1 MKSFNLSEWAI
12 KHRSFVWFFMLLFVV
27 AGVLSY
33 AELGREE
40 DPSFSIKTMIVQ
52 TYWPGATID
61 DTMLQIT
68 DRIEKKLQ
76 ETPSLYY
83 LKSETKPGISTV
95 YVNVLDS
102 TPKNAIPDIW
112 YQVRKKV
119 ADIKGTLPQGVLGP
133 YFNDEFG
140 DVFGIIYAFTA
151 NDFSQ
156 RELRDYVEKI
166 RTQMLAIKNA
176 AKAQLIG
183 AQDQKFYLEFDTRQL
198 AGLGVSRDQVISSLQ
213 EQNAVTPSG
222 VVQTGLQKFSIRVSG
237 AFSSVDDLKHVNFF
251 ANGKFFRLADVAT
264 IRKGYADPPQPMF
277 RFNGEPAIGL
287 AISMA
292 QGGNNLVFGEAVAH
306 KMAEITSKLPVGIE
320 PHLVADQSVVV
331 EEAVGGFTKAL
342 WEAIAIVLGVSFLS
356 LGLRAGVVVAC
367 SIPLVLGMV
376 FVYME
381 YSGIS
386 LQRISLGALIISLG
400 LLVDDAMIT
409 IEMMVSQLE
418 LGVDRE
424 HSATHAWTTTA
435 FPMLTGTLVTVA
447 GFVPIGFAKSG
458 AGEYCY
464 SLFAVI
470 AVALLA
476 SWIVAVL
483 FAPVIGVTILPR
495 TMKRHGDGH
504 AAPGRFMRLFRAA
517 LIFCM
522 RARWLVIAVTVG
534 LFAASLYGYGF
545 IQQQFFPASDR
556 PELIVDLN
564 LPQDASIYATEH
576 EVERFERLL
585 KGDPNIDHY
594 SFYVGQGA
602 VRFYLPLNV
611 QLANDYFAEAV
622 IVTKGIKEREVVRAR
637 LQKALD
643 SQFANLNSRIS
654 ALELGPPVGWPLQYR
669 VSGATPQ
676 GVRDAAF
683 LVAQTIG
690 QNPNTRLINFDWN
703 EPMKSLRTPGRS
715 GPGPSARGQFQ
726 IACRSLEC
734 RYQRH
739 GRHRGPQ
746 LDLSD
751 RSYGSGDRGA
761 TRLATD
767 LEKSASRAGQ
777 RQDHP
782 AEPGRHHSIRVG
794 TAGDLAPQSAADH
807 HGSGQRR
814 AGHTS
819 KNGKQSV
826 GAGDRRCGTE
836 TAGGLHDRS
845 RWHDRGKRQRA
856 QLDRRCVSADDR
868 VDADHSDGPAAKLS
882 EDVSG
887 DQRRTAGSDRR
898 RRGSVADRH
907 TDGVRRNPRNYRVER
922 DDHPQFCDP
931 GRSDRHGQGQGTAP
945 LGCGDRRDDKPLP
958 ADRIDRSRSL
968 ARHDPDRVRGVL
980 GTDGLRHYRGTH
992 CRDAADPAIPARSLR
1007 RLVSDQRA
1015 SKGAVGECHRAGA
1028 GSRPYWIFAIGGF
1041 VGSGG
1046 HIRKQAPMIHSFDKF
1061 PNGRGLQLFRP

>member
-1 MKSFNLSEWAI
+1 MKGFNLSEWSI
-12 KHRSFVWFFMLLFVV
+12 NHRSFVWFLMLLFVA
-27 AGVLSY
+27 AGVFSY
-33 AELGREE
+33 AQLGREE

-61 DTMLQIT
+61 DTMLQLT

-83 LKSETKPGISTV
+83 LKSETKAGVSTV
-95 YVNVLDS
+95 YVNLLDN
-102 TPKNAIPDIW
+102 TPKDAIPEIW

-119 ADIKGTLPQGVLGP
+119 ADIKDRLPQGVLGP

-151 NDFSQ
+151 DGFSQ

-166 RTQMLAIKNA
+166 RTQILSIKNA
-176 AKAQLIG
+176 TKAQLIG
-183 AQDQKFYLEFDTRQL
+183 AQDQKYYLEFDTRQL

-222 VVQTGLQKFSIRVSG
+222 IVQTGVQKFAIRVSG
-237 AFSSVDDLKHVNFF
+237 AFGSVDDLKRINLY

-306 KMAEITSKLPVGIE
+306 KMAAITGRLPLGIE
-320 PHLVADQSVVV
+320 PHLVADQPVVV

-356 LGLRAGVVVAC
+356 LGVRAGIVVAC

-381 YSGIS
+381 YAGIS

-424 HSATHAWTTTA
+424 HSATHAWVTTA

-447 GFVPIGFAKSG
+447 GFVPIGFARSG

-476 SWIVAVL
+476 SWIVAVM
-483 FAPVIGVTILPR
+483 FAPVIGVTILPKAVKPHR
-495 TMKRHGDGH
+495 GGH
-504 AAPGRFMRLFRAA
+504 SGPGRSMRAFRAA

-522 RARWLVIAVTVG
+522 RARWLVIAVTLG

-556 PELIVDLN
+556 PELVVDLT
-564 LPQDASIYATEH
+564 LPQDSSIYATEH
-576 EVERFERLL
+576 QVERFEALL

-594 SFYVGQGA
+594 STYVGQGA

-611 QLANDYFAEAV
+611 QLANDNFAQTV
-622 IVTKGIKEREVVRAR
+622 IVTKGLKERDILRAC
-637 LQKALD
+637 LEKALN
-643 SQFANLNSRIS
+643 SEFPGLNARVYP
-654 ALELGPPVGWPLQYR
+654 LELGPPVGWPLQYR
-669 VSGATPQ
+669 VSAPTPNGA
-676 GVRDAAF
+676 RDAAF

-690 QNPNTRLINFDWN
+690 ENPNTRLINFDWN
-703 EPMKSLRTPGRS
+703 EPMKDLRIEVDQDRVRQLGVSSKSLADALNAVTS
-715 GPGPSARGQFQ
+715 GMVVTQVRDS
-726 IACRSLEC
+726 IYL
-734 RYQRH
+734 
-739 GRHRGPQ
+739 
-746 LDLSD
+746 
-751 RSYGSGDRGA
+751 
-761 TRLATD
+761 TD
-767 LEKSASRAGQ
+767 LTARATAQQRASLQTLRNLQVSLDNGKTIPLGQ
-777 RQDHP
+777 VATIKYGIEQPVIWRRNLLPTVTVQADV
-782 AEPGRHHSIRVG
+782 APGIEAKTVNKQ
-794 TAGDLAPQSAADH
+794 LAPAMAAMANKLPADD
-807 HGSGQRR
+807 
-814 AGHTS
+814 TI
-819 KNGKQSV
+819 
-826 GAGDRRCGTE
+826 E
-836 TAGGLHDRS
+836 AGGTIEESAKGLS
-845 RWHDRGKRQRA
+845 SIVA
-856 QLDRRCVSADDR
+856 VFPVMIILMLLILMVQLQSFQKMFLVI
-868 VDADHSDGPAAKLS
+868 
-882 EDVSG
+882 
-887 DQRRTAGSDRR
+887 
-898 RRGSVADRH
+898 SV
-907 TDGVRRNPRNYRVER
+907 
-922 DDHPQFCDP
+922 
-931 GRSDRHGQGQGTAP
+931 AP
-945 LGCGDRRDDKPLP
+945 LGLIGVVAALLPTGTPMGFVAILGIIALSGMIIRNSVILIDQIDMDLAKGLQPWDAVIDATTHRLRPIVLTAAAASLGMIPIASEVFWGPMAYAIIGGLVVATLLTLLFLP
-958 ADRIDRSRSL
+958 AL
-968 ARHDPDRVRGVL
+968 YVAWFRVKEPTRGRAE
-980 GTDGLRHYRGTH
+980 TSE
-992 CRDAADPAIPARSLR
+992 PAKA
-1007 RLVSDQRA
+1007 LVS
-1015 SKGAVGECHRAGA
+1015 
-1028 GSRPYWIFAIGGF
+1028 
-1041 VGSGG
+1041 
-1046 HIRKQAPMIHSFDKF
+1046 
-1061 PNGRGLQLFRP
+1061 

>member
-61 DTMLQIT
+61 DTMLQVT

-83 LKSETKPGISTV
+83 LKSETKPGVSTV

-151 NDFSQ
+151 DGFSQ

-166 RTQMLAIKNA
+166 RTQMLTIKNA

-198 AGLGVSRDQVISSLQ
+198 AGLGVSRDEVISSLQ

-251 ANGKFFRLADVAT
+251 VNGRFFRLADVAT

-386 LQRISLGALIISLG
+386 LQRISLGALIIALG

-483 FAPVIGVTILPR
+483 FAPVIGVTILPK
-495 TMKRHGDGH
+495 TMKSHGDGH
-504 AAPGRFMRLFRAA
+504 AEPGRFMRLFRAA

-576 EVERFERLL
+576 QVERFEGLL
-585 KGDPNIDHY
+585 RGDPDIDHY

-622 IVTKGIKEREVVRAR
+622 VVTKGIKEREVVRAR

-683 LVAQTIG
+683 LVAQTMG

-703 EPMKSLRTPGRS
+703 EPMKSLRIQVDQDRVRQLGVSSKSLAEALNAVTS
-715 GPGPSARGQFQ
+715 GMVVTEVRDS
-726 IACRSLEC
+726 IYL
-734 RYQRH
+734 
-739 GRHRGPQ
+739 
-746 LDLSD
+746 
-751 RSYGSGDRGA
+751 
-761 TRLATD
+761 TD
-767 LEKSASRAGQ
+767 LTARATKEQRASLQTLKNLQVALDNGKTIPLSQVASIQYGLEQPVIWRRNLLPTITVQA
-777 RQDHP
+777 DVV
-782 AEPGRHHSIRVG
+782 PGIQAKTVNNQ
-794 TAGDLAPQSAADH
+794 LAPAIDEVAQKLPADY
-807 HGSGQRR
+807 
-814 AGHTS
+814 TI
-819 KNGKQSV
+819 
-826 GAGDRRCGTE
+826 E
-836 TAGGLHDRS
+836 AGGTIEESAKGLNS
-845 RWHDRGKRQRA
+845 IVTVFPLMIMLMLIILMV
-856 QLDRRCVSADDR
+856 QLQSFQKMFLVI
-868 VDADHSDGPAAKLS
+868 
-882 EDVSG
+882 
-887 DQRRTAGSDRR
+887 
-898 RRGSVADRH
+898 SV
-907 TDGVRRNPRNYRVER
+907 
-922 DDHPQFCDP
+922 
-931 GRSDRHGQGQGTAP
+931 AP
-945 LGCGDRRDDKPLP
+945 LGLIGVVAALLPTGTPMGFVAILGIIALSGMIIRNSVILVDQIDMDKARGLHPWDAVIDATTNRFRPIVLTAAAASLGMIPIASEVFWGPMAYAIIGGLIVATLLTLLFLP
-958 ADRIDRSRSL
+958 ALYVAWFRIKEPAKERSVS
-968 ARHDPDRVRGVL
+968 V
-980 GTDGLRHYRGTH
+980 TE
-992 CRDAADPAIPARSLR
+992 PARAAALTGAS
-1007 RLVSDQRA
+1007 RL
-1015 SKGAVGECHRAGA
+1015 A
-1028 GSRPYWIFAIGGF
+1028 GS
-1041 VGSGG
+1041 
-1046 HIRKQAPMIHSFDKF
+1046 
-1061 PNGRGLQLFRP
+1061 